1 MKLLEIKDHAQAPP
15 LTSIRELRM
24 APSTLASGPIFSMNA
39 LYTTPTVCGGPH
51 LIRPTEGVS
60 APSEPF
66 PPCMPRL
73 PTHLQHLYMVRLA
86 SQS

>member
-39 LYTTPTVCGGPH
+39 LYTTPTVCGGSH
-51 LIRPTEGVS
+51 LIRPTEGVP
-60 APSEPF
+60 APSEPSLRACQGYPHTCSTF
-66 PPCMPRL
+66 IWL
-73 PTHLQHLYMVRLA
+73 D
-86 SQS
+86 